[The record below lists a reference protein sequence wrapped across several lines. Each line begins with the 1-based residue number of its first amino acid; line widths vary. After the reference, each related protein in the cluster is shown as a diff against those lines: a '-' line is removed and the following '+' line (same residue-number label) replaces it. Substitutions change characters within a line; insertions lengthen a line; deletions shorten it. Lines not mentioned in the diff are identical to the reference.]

1 LLDALEM
8 QTTLREGPAAGC
20 AELPHRPP
28 VGAVTMA
35 VLVMETDGS
44 GGTALRVTGSV
55 AHDVSRRV
63 CSVLKSRSVHEHGTA
78 STP

>member
-1 LLDALEM
+1 LLDALKM

-28 VGAVTMA
+28 VGAVMTA
-35 VLVMETDGS
+35 GLVMETDGS
-44 GGTALRVTGSV
+44 GGMALRVTGSV
-55 AHDVSRRV
+55 VYGVSRRV
-63 CSVLKSRSVHEHGTA
+63 CSALKGRSVREYEST

>member
-1 LLDALEM
+1 LCGQYAGLLVDALKM

-35 VLVMETDGS
+35 GLVMETDSS
-44 GGTALRVTGSV
+44 GGMALRVTGSV
-55 AHDVSRRV
+55 VHDVSKRV
-63 CSVLKSRSVHEHGTA
+63 CAVL
-78 STP
+78 

>member
-1 LLDALEM
+1 M

-35 VLVMETDGS
+35 GLVMETDGS
-44 GGTALRVTGSV
+44 GGMALRITGSIV
-55 AHDVSRRV
+55 HDVSTFF
-63 CSVLKSRSVHEHGTA
+63 SVFKGRNVHEYETA
-78 STP
+78 SSTP

>member
-1 LLDALEM
+1 M

-28 VGAVTMA
+28 VGVVTMA
-35 VLVMETDGS
+35 GSVMETDGAS
-44 GGTALRVTGSV
+44 RMERLVTGSV
-55 AHDVSRRV
+55 VHDVSRRV
-63 CSVLKSRSVHEHGTA
+63 CFVLKGRSVHEHGTA